1 MNIKGID
8 PAALTSVKQKK
19 PPTLLE
25 KTALIL
31 ACDAPVAKGD

>member
-19 PPTLLE
+19 AAEPSQ

-31 ACDAPVAKGD
+31 ACDAPAAKGG